1 MKYNYYLYPYHHA
14 FQMTLINSNK
24 TLFCCI
30 YQELDDE
37 FIPMGLSDNNNQPPA
52 DAVPGSTPANSNA
65 ISTSSSSEPASSPAV
80 SMTSSS
86 DPHPDRT
93 KDSQDVVTTD
103 DSSDQGVIPMA
114 AIKVPPL
121 CLDGLSQSGAA
132 NSIRMMQING
142 PEEEMEMLNERIR
155 QLETENTQVSL
166 METKNLGKYLPMD
179 QWGGVMDA
187 GIGQYCLVGTGE
199 FDGDQDSG
207 TKSLKSPLS
216 PMDQC

>member
-1 MKYNYYLYPYHHA
+1 
-14 FQMTLINSNK
+14 
-24 TLFCCI
+24 
-30 YQELDDE
+30 
-37 FIPMGLSDNNNQPPA
+37 MGLSDNNNQPPA

-166 METKNLGKYLPMD
+166 M
-179 QWGGVMDA
+179 
-187 GIGQYCLVGTGE
+187 
-199 FDGDQDSG
+199 G
-207 TKSLKSPLS
+207 TKILGQNLLNHPLS
-216 PMDQC
+216 PHGSMLKHGFWGHAMLDRDRFIILSHSENLIVWDGDFE